1 MYNNYLMETII
12 FNKIKFTN
20 FKENHLKKLFN
31 FKGLFVFPAAP
42 ALSKIC
48 KEKKYHKAL
57 IKADYV
63 FFDSG
68 YLVLLLK
75 FLKKINVNK
84 LSGYK
89 FLECFFIFLKKN
101 NNKIIFNIDADLD
114 TSSLNYS
121 LLKKIGVKKI
131 YSYLAPKYDV
141 YNINDLKLIN
151 KLNKVQPDYI
161 LTNIGGGVQE
171 ILGLYIKNNVNFKP
185 TIFCTGAA
193 ISFFTNK
200 QAPINNFI
208 DKFYLGWFFRI
219 LFNPKIF
226 LPRYASAF
234 KLFFIILKSKVQ
246 LYKNK

>member
-1 MYNNYLMETII
+1 MKKII
-12 FNKIKFTN
+12 FEKIKFIS
-20 FKENHLKKLFN
+20 FDENEYNKIIQN
-31 FKGLFVFPAAP
+31 KGLFVFPAAP
-42 ALSKIC
+42 ALANINE
-48 KEKKYHKAL
+48 KENYYNALKKSDLA
-57 IKADYV
+57 

-68 YLVLLLK
+68 FFVLLLK

-89 FLECFFIFLKKN
+89 FLNFFFYFLKKN
-101 NNKIIFNIDADLD
+101 KNKIIFNIDSDLV
-114 TSSLNYS
+114 TSSLNHFF
-121 LLKKIGVKKI
+121 LKKKGVKKI
-131 YSYLAPKYDV
+131 YSYIAPKYDV
-141 YNINDLKLIN
+141 NNIKDLMLIN
-151 KLNKVQPDYI
+151 KLNKVKPDYI

-171 ILGLYIKNNVNFKP
+171 ILGLYIKNKVNFKP

-234 KLFFIILKSKVQ
+234 KLFFITVKTKTQ
-246 LYKNK
+246 LYKINE